1 MFTEKLFTFNLPN
14 ITFILRR
21 NIPFKIPPAEV
32 ELTSASKFE
41 EVHSNNFEKA
51 MGGACISF
59 TSLITG
65 LNKGK
70 NNFENL
76 CIGKELYKRNRDNVN
91 DNNTILSAAIY
102 KVINVKVIDVT
113 Q

>member
-1 MFTEKLFTFNLPN
+1 LSIYVVTSGSVIELNYLNIIIFSFAKCLRENCFTFNLPN
-14 ITFILRR
+14 ITVILRR

-65 LNKGK
+65 LNKRK
-70 NNFENL
+70 NNFENW
-76 CIGKELYKRNRDNVN
+76 CIGKEL
-91 DNNTILSAAIY
+91 
-102 KVINVKVIDVT
+102 
-113 Q
+113 